1 MTSMVQ
7 TDLGPSAVAKYK
19 DDPIDSPV
27 SSLITFLLFNVC
39 FGNQNTT
46 KGVATLVV
54 VTGWSRVT
62 FDMIP

>member
-27 SSLITFLLFNVC
+27 SSLIACLLFVSDAL
-39 FGNQNTT
+39 GMESTS
-46 KGVATLVV
+46 KVLSTLP
-54 VTGWSRVT
+54 W
-62 FDMIP
+62 PL